1 MFRKRYGGLKMP
13 VTSHWLFFTVF
24 YACSSRQRIDQ
35 IWSGWLMRTIA
46 SGLKVILPG
55 IKVN

>member
-24 YACSSRQRIDQ
+24 YACSTSSSVDNELTK
-35 IWSGWLMRTIA
+35 SGQA
-46 SGLKVILPG
+46 G
-55 IKVN
+55 